1 MCVCVC
7 VCFKRSPAIKLPVKF
22 PVLDSSSKYLL
33 NFLVSSLPFHGHSC
47 PFRDVI
53 VGLLLVKCSE
63 TIRLHLSGRKLQCRL
78 SPVKILDM
86 LLTYPCKIQ
95 FFEMIVLW
103 IGVCVYYSSSWVK
116 ILALSFIILMIW
128 GMLLN
133 PKNT

>member
-1 MCVCVC
+1 MCVL
-7 VCFKRSPAIKLPVKF
+7 RE
-22 PVLDSSSKYLL
+22 VLQLSFQLNFQFSILVAKYLL
-33 NFLVSSLPFHGHSC
+33 NFLVSSLPFHSHNC
-47 PFRDVI
+47 PFGDVV

-86 LLTYPCKIQ
+86 LLTYPCKVQ

-103 IGVCVYYSSSWVK
+103 IGVCVYYSSSWVQ

-128 GMLLN
+128 GVLLN